1 MLEKQPDPKWVEWA
15 EAECVRRL
23 TVALAEIQARKQG
36 HQTEELER
44 SFSAWAPEAP
54 EADLEVR
61 LDPPPPPRR
70 VIRIH
75 AENLQDA

>member
-1 MLEKQPDPKWVEWA
+1 MRESQPDPKWVEWA

-23 TVALAEIQARKQG
+23 TVALAEIRARKEG
-36 HQTEELER
+36 HATEELER
-44 SFSAWAPEAP
+44 SFSAWAPEPP
-54 EADLEVR
+54 EVDLEIR
-61 LDPPPPPRR
+61 LDAPHPLRR